1 MIVVA
6 QVELNTGGVGVCTD
20 FAVAVDSV
28 VGHVLVGF
36 GIAVVESVPFSEV
49 AVFEFVGAA
58 LLWLWFA
65 KVDRDVPASAVVDGE
80 CACIQVQR
88 HGLLMIPVH
97 STF

>member
-1 MIVVA
+1 LDTEYAVIVVA

-49 AVFEFVGAA
+49 AVFEFVGVA
-58 LLWLWFA
+58 LLWL
-65 KVDRDVPASAVVDGE
+65 
-80 CACIQVQR
+80 
-88 HGLLMIPVH
+88 
-97 STF
+97 